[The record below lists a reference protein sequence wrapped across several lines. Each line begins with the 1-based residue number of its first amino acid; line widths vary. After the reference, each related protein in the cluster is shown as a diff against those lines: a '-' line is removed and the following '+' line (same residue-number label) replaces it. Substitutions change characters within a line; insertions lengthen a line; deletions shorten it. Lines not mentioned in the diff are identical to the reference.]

1 MYFFHR
7 RFQIDL
13 FCYICG
19 LDDNFFR
26 ITHLGMSHPGMHLK
40 IDSVIFADQSNVIF
54 LLKTENQRVFLDLAR
69 SGLFVVL
76 RILLRSAT

>member
-26 ITHLGMSHPGMHLK
+26 ITHPGMYLK

-54 LLKTENQRVFLDLAR
+54 LLKTENQHVYF
-69 SGLFVVL
+69 
-76 RILLRSAT
+76 